1 MVNKEIKRV
10 KGIVLFSNKVKDD
23 SAIVRIFTN
32 YSNQDFY
39 LKNVYKLKSNL
50 KSALL
55 VGNYIE
61 FDYIESNSINIIKS
75 INTLFDCSKYYLNYN
90 YSLIISYF
98 CECLYRYE
106 NDSYIKN
113 NCVEKYVL
121 LLSKL
126 EQSNLFTF
134 ILIFLSTLIDDLG
147 LKPNVSTCNICNSS
161 KNIISFSFQE
171 GGFICKDC
179 FNKKYNNYYSNMD
192 LYVIKFAISNHNND
206 DLKKEISKDSIIKII
221 KEFNS
226 YLENTFSY
234 NQSKTLI
241 ELLNHLN
248 L

>member
-1 MVNKEIKRV
+1 MLNKEIKKV

-32 YSNQDFY
+32 YSNQEFY

-50 KSALL
+50 KSGLL
-55 VGNYIE
+55 VGNFIE
-61 FDYIESNSINIIKS
+61 FDFIESNSIYIIKS
-75 INTLFDCSKYYLNYN
+75 INTLFDCSKYYLNYS
-90 YSLIISYF
+90 YSLIISYV

-113 NCVEKYVL
+113 NGVEKYAI

-126 EQSNLFTF
+126 EESNLLTF
-134 ILIFLSTLIDDLG
+134 ILIFLSTLIEDLG
-147 LKPNVSTCNICNSS
+147 LKPNISTCNVCNSS
-161 KNIISFSFQE
+161 KNIISFSFQD
-171 GGFICKDC
+171 GGYICKDC
-179 FNKKYNNYYSNMD
+179 FNKKYNEYTNMD
-192 LYVIKFAISNHNND
+192 LYVIKFAFSIHNND
-206 DLKKEISKDSIIKII
+206 DLKKEISKDNVIKII
-221 KEFNS
+221 REFNS

-241 ELLNHLN
+241 ELLKQLK